1 MQCGRCR
8 AENREGR
15 RFCGE
20 CGFPLATTCPSCRFA
35 NEGHERF
42 CGGCGRT
49 LVPPAPAGEPRFQ
62 SPETYTPKHLSERI
76 LSSRTALEGE
86 RKRVTVLFADLK
98 SSMELLAERDPE
110 DARAILDP
118 VLELM
123 MAAVH
128 GFEGTVNQVMGDGI
142 MALFG
147 APIAHE
153 DHAVRAC
160 YAALRMQEAVR
171 TYAVSARRS
180 HGVEVQIRVGLNSG
194 EVVVR
199 SVGSDLRMEY
209 SAIGQTTHLA
219 ARMEQLATP
228 GTIRLTADTLRLVEG
243 FVEVTPLGPVPVKG
257 VQEPIDVFEVTGAGA
272 ARTRLQAA
280 VLRGLSPFR
289 GRDRE
294 LEQLGLAQQHAGE
307 GRGQLVALVG
317 EAGVGKS
324 RLIYEFVHSPRLQG
338 WSILE
343 AAPVSY
349 GQATSYFPVIDL
361 LKGYFKIQSRDEPRA
376 IREKVTGKVL
386 TLDEALKPTLPALLS
401 LLSVPA
407 DDDTEWRALDPGE
420 RRRRTLDAVSRLLL
434 REAHEQPVLL
444 IFEDL
449 HGIDAETQAVL
460 DGLGASLGTARLLL
474 LATHRPEFA
483 HAWSDQPHLRIVRL
497 SSLPAES
504 AGELL
509 DALLGPD
516 HGLAPLKQRLVEH
529 GNPFFLEETVRTLV
543 ETNLLVGQPGRYRLT
558 QPIHAL
564 DVPPTV
570 QAVLAARID
579 RLAPEDKRLLQ
590 TASVVGN
597 DVPLSVLQEIA
608 ELPDEALRRG
618 LDRLR
623 AAEFVYEAKLFP
635 EIEYTFTHALTHE
648 VAYGGL
654 LHERRRVLHARIV
667 EAFERIYADRLA
679 DHAERLADH
688 ALRGEVWDKA
698 VRYLRDAVDR
708 QAARSAYHEARSSL
722 EAALRALARLP
733 ETRATQARAIDLR
746 LDSRL
751 VLAPLG
757 QYDRILEYMRE
768 AEVIARQLGDQ
779 RRLGLVLADMG
790 ARLRNVGDHRR
801 ALAASQQ
808 ALDIATE
815 LGERGMH
822 IEARYRLAQAHFAV
836 GEFEQAVTMFRRTI
850 ESGTSG
856 GVGFV
861 TCRSAPSPVRPRFL
875 EAWPHAWLGLA
886 LGHLGRFGEAV
897 HHAETAMRI
906 AESADHLHTVI
917 ESYAALG
924 GVHLERGELDRARR
938 AFERGLALV
947 RPQSAG
953 DVNLLSGLGYTYAL
967 SGRARE
973 AVPLLEDSI
982 QRETSISAMG
992 LGLSVRRTRLA
1003 KAYLSIGRR
1012 DDALT
1017 CARSAVELSTKHHE
1031 RANQALALEAL
1042 ADITACDDTAGPG
1055 NAVDLYARSLAL
1067 ANELGMR
1074 PLVAH
1079 CRAGLG
1085 TLHRRIGSR
1094 GESDDHLAAAAVM
1107 YREMGMTYWLEGRE
1121 RNVNG

>member
-1 MQCGRCR
+1 VQCGRCQ

-15 RFCGE
+15 RFCGA
-20 CGFPLATTCPSCRFA
+20 CGFPLPTTCPSCGFA

-42 CGGCGRT
+42 CGGCGRS
-49 LVPPAPAGEPRFQ
+49 LAAPAPASEPKFQ
-62 SPETYTPKHLSERI
+62 SPEAYTPKHLSERI

-98 SSMELLAERDPE
+98 SSMELLADRDPE

-199 SVGSDLRMEY
+199 SVGSDLRMDY

-228 GTIRLTADTLRLVEG
+228 GTIRLTVDTLRLAEG

-257 VQEPIDVFEVTGAGA
+257 ILEPVEVFEMTGAGV

-289 GRDRE
+289 GRERE
-294 LEQLGLAQQHAGE
+294 LEQLGRAQQHAGE
-307 GRGQLVALVG
+307 GRGQVVALVG

-324 RLIYEFVHSPRLQG
+324 RLVYEFVHSPRLQD

-349 GQATSYFPVIDL
+349 GKATSYYPVIDL
-361 LKGYFKIQSRDEPRA
+361 LKGYFKIQSRDESRA

-386 TLDEALKPTLPALLS
+386 TLDETLKPTLPALLS
-401 LLSVPA
+401 LLDVPI

-420 RRRRTLDAVSRLLL
+420 RRRCTLDAVTRLLL
-434 REAHEQPVLL
+434 REAREQPLLL

-449 HGIDAETQAVL
+449 HWIDVETQAVL
-460 DGLGASLGTARLLL
+460 DGLVASLGTARLLL
-474 LATHRPEFA
+474 LATHRPEYA
-483 HAWSDQPHLRIVRL
+483 HAWSDQPHSTQMRL
-497 SSLPAES
+497 SALAVES

-516 HGLAPLKQRLVEH
+516 HALAPLKQRLVEH

-558 QPIHAL
+558 RPIHAL
-564 DVPPTV
+564 EVPPTV

-597 DVPLSVLQEIA
+597 DIPLSVLQEIA
-608 ELPDEALRRG
+608 ELPDEALRRA

-654 LHERRRVLHARIV
+654 LHERRRGLHARIV
-667 EAFERIYADRLA
+667 DAIERIYADRLA
-679 DHAERLADH
+679 EHVERLADH

-698 VRYLRDAVDR
+698 VRYLRDAVHR
-708 QAARSAYHEARSSL
+708 QAARSAYHEARGSL
-722 EAALRALARLP
+722 EIALRALARLP
-733 ETRATQARAIDLR
+733 ATRETQVQAIDLR
-746 LDSRL
+746 LDSRV

-768 AEVIARQLGDQ
+768 AEVIARQLGDR

-790 ARLRNVGDHRR
+790 ARLRNVGDHRH
-801 ALAASQQ
+801 ALDASQQ
-808 ALDIATE
+808 ALDIAAE
-815 LGERGMH
+815 LGDLGLQ

-836 GEFEQAVTMFRRTI
+836 GEFEQAATMFRRAI
-850 ESGTSG
+850 EAVTAG
-856 GVGFV
+856 GVRLI
-861 TCRSAPSPVRPRFL
+861 TCRSDRSRVPPRFF
-875 EAWPHAWLGLA
+875 EAWPHAWLALA
-886 LGHLGRFGEAV
+886 LGQLGRFGEALR
-897 HHAETAMRI
+897 HAEDAMSI
-906 AESADHLHTVI
+906 AESADHLHTLV
-917 ESYAALG
+917 ESYGAVG
-924 GVHLERGELDRARR
+924 GVHLEHGDLDRARG

-947 RPQSAG
+947 RPRSAG
-953 DVNLLSGLGYTYAL
+953 DVNLLSGLGYAYAL
-967 SGRARE
+967 SGRPRE

-982 QRETSISAMG
+982 HKETSMSAMG
-992 LGLSVRRTRLA
+992 LGLSVRTTRLA
-1003 KAYLSIGRR
+1003 TTYLSAGRR
-1012 DDALT
+1012 EDALT

-1031 RANQALALEAL
+1031 RANQALALKAL
-1042 ADITACDDTAGPG
+1042 ADITACDDAAGPG
-1055 NAVDLYARSLAL
+1055 DAADLYSRSLAL

-1079 CRAGLG
+1079 CHAGLG
-1085 TLHRRIGSR
+1085 KLHRRIGPR
-1094 GESDDHLAAAAVM
+1094 GESDQHFAAAATM
-1107 YREMGMTYWLEGRE
+1107 YREMGMTYWLEQAE
-1121 RNVNG
+1121 RDVNE